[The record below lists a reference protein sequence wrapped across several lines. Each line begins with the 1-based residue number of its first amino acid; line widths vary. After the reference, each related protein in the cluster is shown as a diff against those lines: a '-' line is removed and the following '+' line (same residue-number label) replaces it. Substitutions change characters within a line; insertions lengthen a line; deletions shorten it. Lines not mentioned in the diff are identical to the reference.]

1 MHEVI
6 DYDTVGWR
14 LGAVNERIWGEDEPA
29 LKLFNT
35 AAKHTYELHIS
46 DRALNTKQAD
56 RLFASVC
63 KLSKLVAQLESLPN
77 WLTQGKQLERAMF
90 SRTEAPMVLAV
101 VSEAERFSLKHLRKI
116 HQQLVDNK
124 SVTSL
129 NESLVVEI
137 LRVLA
142 EMVVYGDNKSE
153 LLFDFFCEKN
163 MLSLFLEIMWT
174 EIGCPCRVHVQV
186 ITVAVS

>member
-1 MHEVI
+1 
-6 DYDTVGWR
+6 
-14 LGAVNERIWGEDEPA
+14 
-29 LKLFNT
+29 
-35 AAKHTYELHIS
+35 
-46 DRALNTKQAD
+46 
-56 RLFASVC
+56 
-63 KLSKLVAQLESLPN
+63 
-77 WLTQGKQLERAMF
+77 MF
-90 SRTEAPMVLAV
+90 SRAEPSMTLAS
-101 VSEAERFSLKHLRKI
+101 VSEADRFSLKHLRKI
-116 HQQLVDNK
+116 YQQLVENK
-124 SVTSL
+124 SVTRN

-186 ITVAVS
+186 RNVLLRNVLTKNVIHEEFSDIA